1 MLFIR
6 NRRGAFILIFG
17 NHQINTHVIVAL
29 GAVNR
34 VSRFVAIIGSMM
46 SFSVNSRLVINSV
59 IVIIS
64 GLGMVV
70 NSVMIICIMSRVVI
84 INRLGSNNGQQSSDN
99 ENLFK
104 TKYDFVVCDDYVN
117 MNM

>member
-1 MLFIR
+1 MK
-6 NRRGAFILIFG
+6 
-17 NHQINTHVIVAL
+17 INTHVIVAL

-34 VSRFVAIIGSMM
+34 VSRLVAIIGSMM

-70 NSVMIICIMSRVVI
+70 NNVVMIICIMSRFVI

-104 TKYDFVVCDDYVN
+104 TKYDFVVCDGYVN